1 MTLLRLIQTY
11 RHRDCLKIKLKKV
24 YPIILGLI
32 GYRHKDDTVGIGGH
46 APVFSVN
53 LKGCEVTPC
62 VNIAH
67 QKYAIKLA
75 IPSPDGMSDLWIKC
89 DTVKLLGLINKTS

>member
-1 MTLLRLIQTY
+1 M
-11 RHRDCLKIKLKKV
+11 

-32 GYRHKDDTVGIGGH
+32 CYRHKDDTVGIGGH

-89 DTVKLLGLINKTS
+89 DTVKLLVLVNKMLDELIPVES